1 MKLPFTRKIRL
12 RIFWICLALGLAI
25 GGGVFYYLVTE
36 EFDDT
41 KNIKASFSTEAHTL
55 INEFDSNDS
64 LANVR
69 YRDQI
74 IDVRGRVTELET
86 ADSSANL
93 KIVDS
98 IGGSYLIFDFQQQ
111 YAFAVKSL
119 QTGDSVLLRASCSG
133 SIFSRLLNTRSI
145 QFKRTS
151 LIQKF

>member
-12 RIFWICLALGLAI
+12 RLFWACLALGLGVGGAI
-25 GGGVFYYLVTE
+25 FYYLVTE
-36 EFDDT
+36 KFDDT
-41 KNIKASFSTEAHTL
+41 KSVKADFVTNALSL
-55 INEFDSNDS
+55 IREFDANDS
-64 LANVR
+64 LYNAK
-69 YRDQI
+69 YRDQM
-74 IDVRGRVTELET
+74 IDVRGRVTEIEA

-111 YAFAVKSL
+111 DAFAVKGL
-119 QTGDSVLLRASCSG
+119 QSGDSVLLRGSCSG